1 MKVDEKVFLDKLTHI
16 YQADIALDT
25 QLQDLASFDSLT
37 FMTMSEMLKKD
48 YGLQSYLQDILACQ
62 TPQDLLA
69 LIEKA

>member
-37 FMTMSEMLKKD
+37 FMTMSEMLKAD
-48 YGLQSYLQDILACQ
+48 YGLQCYLQDILACQ
-62 TPQDLLA
+62 TPQELLT
-69 LIEKA
+69 LLEKA